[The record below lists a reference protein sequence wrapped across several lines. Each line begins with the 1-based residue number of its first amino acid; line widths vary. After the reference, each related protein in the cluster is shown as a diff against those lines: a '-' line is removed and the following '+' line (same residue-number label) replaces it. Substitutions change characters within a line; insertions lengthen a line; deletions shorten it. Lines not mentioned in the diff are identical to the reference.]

1 MDEQRRAAW
10 PLAQPP
16 LTPRFWQA
24 KTAKESTD
32 IGSGRRGLA
41 RPRGKAVNRSLA
53 NHSEGK
59 LS

>member
-1 MDEQRRAAW
+1 MDERRRAAW
-10 PLAQPP
+10 RLTQPP
-16 LTPRFWQA
+16 LTRRFWQA

-41 RPRGKAVNRSLA
+41 RPRGKAVNRNLA
-53 NHSEGK
+53 KPFRRK